1 MLASGHHL
9 PNSNHGQ
16 EAGIHHAAGQSGT
29 EFDRRAIPSGAIE
42 RKWRAADGHAI
53 RLIDWPAPDAG
64 APPRGAILF
73 MAGRG
78 DAYEKYLE
86 TFEHWRRQGWQVS
99 GADWRGQAGSGRLGN
114 DPVTGHI
121 GDFTHWVDDLAALW
135 SQWATGKQGP
145 LVLAGHSMGG
155 HLVLRAVAE
164 NALSPEPAALVLST
178 PMLGVH
184 PQWLPLWLQ
193 GAASRLMTMLGDPR
207 RPAWKWSEKPGELP
221 LDRQALLT
229 HDPARYA
236 DEGYWRDTRAE
247 LVMGPGSWGWVDAA
261 SRSMRKLARPGV
273 LEAVRLPVF
282 LLSTTG
288 DKLVS
293 WRASRRA
300 AARLPDV
307 EFLELGPEAAHEIL
321 RECDPVRDKALAAI
335 DSFLTRIVNS

>member
-1 MLASGHHL
+1 MWCA
-9 PNSNHGQ
+9 P
-16 EAGIHHAAGQSGT
+16 
-29 EFDRRAIPSGAIE
+29 
-42 RKWRAADGHAI
+42 DGHKI
-53 RLIDWPAPDAG
+53 RLIDWPSPAPDKPA
-64 APPRGAILF
+64 RGAILF

-86 TFEHWRRQGWQVS
+86 TFEHWRLQGWQVS
-99 GADWRGQAGSGRLGN
+99 GADWRGQAGSGRLGS

-121 GDFTHWVDDLAALW
+121 GDFGQWVDDLAALW
-135 SQWATGKQGP
+135 AEWSAGKTGP

-155 HLVLRAVAE
+155 HLVLRAAAE
-164 NALSPEPAALVLST
+164 HVLSPEPAALVLST

-184 PQWLPLWLQ
+184 PQWLPLWVQ
-193 GAASRLMTMLGDPR
+193 GAVSRLMARLGDPR

-221 LDRQALLT
+221 LDRRALLT
-229 HDPARYA
+229 HDTERYA

-261 SRSMRKLARPGV
+261 SRSMRKLAAPGM
-273 LEAVRLPVF
+273 LEAVRVPMF

-300 AARLPDV
+300 ARRLPQV

-321 RECDPVRDKALAAI
+321 REVDPVRDKALAAI
-335 DSFLTRIVNS
+335 DRFLEQVVNS